1 MQKSLRFLIAAVLI
15 GLGIWGWRVLFPSP
29 ERVIRRRLAALAA
42 TASFQP
48 EQGMVLRTYKA
59 GKLIGFFTTDAVINL
74 DSRGY
79 DPRTLTGRD
88 ELQQATLAASRYD
101 GITIEF
107 LDVNVTL
114 GPYNQTA
121 IANLTA
127 RATVEGQRDFFV
139 QEFNFMLKKVG
150 GQWLIYRIESVKT
163 LSQLRFQPSATLGQG
178 FQETFPVGI
187 IL

>member
-1 MQKSLRFLIAAVLI
+1 
-15 GLGIWGWRVLFPSP
+15 
-29 ERVIRRRLAALAA
+29 
-42 TASFQP
+42 
-48 EQGMVLRTYKA
+48 MVLRTYKA
-59 GKLIGFFTTDAVINL
+59 AKLIGFCTTDAVINL

-88 ELQQATLAASRYD
+88 ELQQAALAASRYD

-114 GPYNQTA
+114 GPYTPTA

-127 RATVEGQRDFFV
+127 RATVEGQHDFFV

-163 LSQLRFQPSATLGQG
+163 LSQLLFQPSATLGQG